1 MSRVPSSSD
10 GRTVNEHIFELWADG
25 RAHCVV
31 DLEPALKARGLHK
44 PTVMAALSVLRNK
57 GAVNRTGPGTY
68 QLKKGKAMTMAD
80 RVSADQPEI
89 NNDRLPM
96 GQAVPWSKLDQ
107 VLAKLDRYRETPL
120 EDVLKASGLS
130 IKEVVEILPLG
141 TNLGMIRT
149 SSGGYRLTEIG
160 FGRVESKKQEPI
172 KKTTEENS
180 EQLFNLLKKASAP
193 VPFADLKKALGFT
206 QAQMMSALRV
216 LHEGQKIVK
225 LAGST
230 YAVAR
235 EVKPEHAKK
244 GELSGI
250 EALRAAALDQ
260 IRRSLVMGP
269 TTMRQICLQTRLAP
283 ELANSI
289 LLELKAAGKV
299 EFDGEN
305 WALPRVILNRREA
318 MVEEMAE
325 LPTEERE
332 KPKEEKPKHS
342 SWGRAEVLDM
352 VREGPVKRKMIVAK
366 FPGAVEGSVTEL
378 LIQLKNEELI
388 TEDDD
393 GRIWLRSHWD
403 EDQVKVANAL
413 EANQLLAAL
422 LDGPCDWGESANLLR
437 HWKVLERDG
446 LVQYKDTYQ
455 GNDHRLLLVITDAGR
470 KAIEGK
476 TFPDPAWKGKSIIP
490 AWKGFEASEPKI
502 EVIASPA
509 PAFGLPGVAVPDPV
523 PEAEPVVCEPVIED
537 RTLAAYEQFLMLVDD
552 AFENEAAWFGKL
564 YKVYRRILAKNLE
577 AK

>member
-1 MSRVPSSSD
+1 MRPTSTND

-31 DLEPALKARGLHK
+31 DLEPALKDRGLHK
-44 PTVMAALSVLRNK
+44 PTVMAALSVLRSK
-57 GAVNRTGPGTY
+57 GIATRTAPATY
-68 QLKKGKAMTMAD
+68 QLKKGKAMAMAD

-89 NNDRLPM
+89 NNDRLPI

-107 VLAKLDRYRETPL
+107 VLAQLDPARRVTLDEVYKT
-120 EDVLKASGLS
+120 AGLL
-130 IKEVVEILPLG
+130 IKDVVEILPLG
-141 TNLGMIRT
+141 SRLGMIKTHHDGYELTALGLGRLESLRAPKTKRT
-149 SSGGYRLTEIG
+149 GEEI
-160 FGRVESKKQEPI
+160 S
-172 KKTTEENS
+172 EE
-180 EQLFNLLKKASAP
+180 LADLLKKPGST
-193 VPFADLKKALGFT
+193 VSFADLKKSLNCS
-206 QAQMMSALRV
+206 QAQMMSALRI
-216 LHEGQKIVK
+216 LFEAKRIVK
-225 LAGST
+225 LSNGN
-230 YAVAR
+230 YQLAR
-235 EVKPEHAKK
+235 VVKPEPEKK
-244 GELSGI
+244 APAPGI
-250 EALRAAALDQ
+250 EALRATGMDRILRVLA
-260 IRRSLVMGP
+260 MGP
-269 TTMRQICLQTRLAP
+269 TPARQIYLQTTLAP
-283 ELANSI
+283 ELANS
-289 LLELKAAGKV
+289 LLEELKAAGRI

-305 WALPRVILNRREA
+305 WKLPRVILNRREA
-318 MVEEMAE
+318 MAEEMAE

-332 KPKEEKPKHS
+332 KPKEEKRIV
-342 SWGRAEVLDM
+342 WGRSEVLDM

-378 LIQLKNEELI
+378 LIQLKNEKLI
-388 TEDDD
+388 SEDDD
-393 GRIWLRSHWD
+393 GRIWLRSHWA
-403 EDQVKVANAL
+403 EELAKKVANAL

-437 HWKVLERDG
+437 HWKVLEKEG

-502 EVIASPA
+502 EVVASPA
-509 PAFGLPGVAVPDPV
+509 PAVELPAVA
-523 PEAEPVVCEPVIED
+523 VCEPAPVVED

-564 YKVYRRILAKNLE
+564 YKIYRRILAKNLE